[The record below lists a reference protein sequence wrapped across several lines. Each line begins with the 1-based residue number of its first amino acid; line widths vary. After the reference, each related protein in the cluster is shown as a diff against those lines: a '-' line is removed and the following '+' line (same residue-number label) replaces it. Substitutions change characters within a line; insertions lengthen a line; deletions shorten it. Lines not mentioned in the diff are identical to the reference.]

1 MLTLS
6 LPPPPGES
14 LLLSKGLDDAV
25 IGGTI
30 LVSGMLR
37 FKVTHAGKD
46 ASLARIVDL
55 IEQAQMSKAPIQ
67 RIAGRS
73 WCLGRSKDSNAL
85 WCFS

>member
-1 MLTLS
+1 MLESTCNVYWVCT
-6 LPPPPGES
+6 GES
-14 LLLSKGLDDAV
+14 LLLSKRLDDAV

-37 FKVTHAGKD
+37 FKVTHAGKE

-73 WCLGRSKDSNAL
+73 AVCVLGV
-85 WCFS
+85 